1 MVLWII
7 GIGYVVVIFLVQT
20 LLLRTSQKRI
30 LHLLPLIMIGVVYL
44 AAACLPALDGIMAEL
59 GRNDGYSFWGFTAL
73 LTAGMNTLGLFSVGA
88 AWLIEKV

>member
-30 LHLLPLIMIGVVYL
+30 LHLLPLILIGVVYL

-59 GRNDGYSFWGFTAL
+59 GRNDGFTGAL
-73 LTAGMNTLGLFSVGA
+73 DLCVSHIAFVVHLFDR
-88 AWLIEKV
+88 